1 MPIDRST
8 QSFQFT
14 ALDVKPVVTSSGLLT
29 ASQNFS
35 LTCTVDVPQSLNA
48 TVTYIWTRGTQVG
61 ADSVLSF
68 NPLLLSNSGQ
78 YVCTVTV
85 TSDLLDSPLTDD
97 SDAFEVTVLGES
109 LQ

>member
-1 MPIDRST
+1 MNPE
-8 QSFQFT
+8 
-14 ALDVKPVVTSSGLLT
+14 VTSSGSLM
-29 ASQNFS
+29 AGQNFS

-48 TVTYIWTRGTQVG
+48 TITYIWTRGGTQVG
-61 ADSVLSF
+61 ANSVLSF
-68 NPLLLSNSGQ
+68 IPLLLSNSGQ

-97 SDAFEVTVLGES
+97 SDAFEATIKRES